1 MNLVGIISRALLAA
15 NQAVVSSIAPVPVP
29 AFSFNIGAGKKAHVK
44 YWIPFSL
51 GATGGF
57 RFIISAPAAP
67 TAVLGSLVVS
77 SETTA
82 NTFFLSVQV
91 ALAAFANASAV
102 ASDYLL
108 QGEFTLENGVN
119 AGAVDLNF
127 AQENSTAAPI
137 TLLRGAYAEV
147 TLF

>member
-1 MNLVGIISRALLAA
+1 MNLIGIVSKALLAA
-15 NQAVVSSIAPVPVP
+15 SQPVVSSIVPVPIP
-29 AFSFNIGAGKKAHVK
+29 AFSFNIGVSKKAHVK
-44 YWIPFSL
+44 YWIPFTL

-57 RFIISAPAAP
+57 RFLITAPAAP
-67 TAVLGSLVVS
+67 VAVLGSLVVS

-108 QGEFTLENGVN
+108 QGEFTIENGVN

-127 AQENSTAAPI
+127 AQENSTANPI
-137 TLLRGAYAEV
+137 TALRGAYAEV